1 MPSASRVSAACF
13 MVGQSDW
20 LPMMIET
27 AFPTI
32 DPSKRPERK
41 AGDYR
46 EGRWGGKA
54 AAQACGKRML
64 RRFCRKMSRLRMAPL
79 RGPSG
84 DVASLSFANDLGDC
98 CSANRGRGTS
108 CHAPGQRPARMR
120 SSRGRDARRLSAR
133 RRQPRTH
140 EPPSKQ
146 DERGSSSQG
155 ELTMNASR
163 LTAIGLVAAAGLWI
177 ASGHFLP
184 HGAAETAVRAGEGEA
199 KKLFRVAVATPSVVR
214 HSRKLTI
221 ASRTQADK
229 RVTVFA
235 RTGGVLTE
243 LKVKRGMSV
252 KKGEIIAVLS
262 DEAREAQVAQAQAV
276 VTQKRTELEAKRAL
290 ILSGTLPRL
299 QLVDLEAQLKAAEAS
314 LAAAEAEHER
324 GTVRAPW
331 SGVVHDVAVE
341 VGQAA
346 FSFAG
351 REIASMVALDPML
364 AVVEVAERQLAG
376 IKVGTVA
383 EVRLVTG
390 ERTSGKVRFV
400 AKTASPTTRTY
411 RVEIEVPN
419 ADGNIPDGITAEVI
433 LPLAPVVATRVPR
446 SAITFSSAGN
456 LGLRVVDAND
466 TVEFVPVGV
475 IEDEQSSMWV
485 IGLPERSR
493 GIVQGQDFV
502 RAGQIVDA
510 G

>member
-1 MPSASRVSAACF
+1 
-13 MVGQSDW
+13 
-20 LPMMIET
+20 
-27 AFPTI
+27 
-32 DPSKRPERK
+32 
-41 AGDYR
+41 
-46 EGRWGGKA
+46 
-54 AAQACGKRML
+54 
-64 RRFCRKMSRLRMAPL
+64 
-79 RGPSG
+79 
-84 DVASLSFANDLGDC
+84 
-98 CSANRGRGTS
+98 
-108 CHAPGQRPARMR
+108 
-120 SSRGRDARRLSAR
+120 
-133 RRQPRTH
+133 
-140 EPPSKQ
+140 
-146 DERGSSSQG
+146 
-155 ELTMNASR
+155 MNASR

-184 HGAAETAVRAGEGEA
+184 HHTAGSRAALPAESEA
-199 KKLFRVAVATPSVVR
+199 KKPCRVPVATTSVVP
-214 HSRKLTI
+214 HSGKLTI
-221 ASRTQADK
+221 AGRTEADK

-376 IKVGTVA
+376 IKVGAVA

-485 IGLPERSR
+485 VGLPDRSR
-493 GIVQGQDFV
+493 VIVQGQDFV
-502 RAGQIVDA
+502 REGQIVDA
-510 G
+510 VGIPELTAVAK